1 MANPTENIYS
11 LNNYDLDSID
21 SIRITI
27 VNTEW
32 NPDII
37 AQLTTSCLDTLA
49 ELGIQKAHMDT
60 ITVPG
65 SFELPLGARYII
77 GSKDK
82 PDAVI
87 CLGCVIQGETKHD
100 DYINHSISKS
110 ISQLSLMSNTPVIL
124 GVLTT
129 NNKDQALA
137 RANGTK
143 GDKGKE
149 SAYAALKMISIK
161 QRCQSAKSKISF

>member
-1 MANPTENIYS
+1 MANPTKNIYS
-11 LNNYDLDSID
+11 LKGYEVDNIKD
-21 SIRITI
+21 IRVAII
-27 VNTEW
+27 NTEW

-37 AQLTTSCLDTLA
+37 EQLTTSCLNTLK
-49 ELGIQKAHMDT
+49 ELGIHKDLIEV

-65 SFELPLGARYII
+65 SFELPLGAKYVI

-110 ISQLSLMSNTPVIL
+110 ISQLGLMSNTPVIL

-129 NNKDQALA
+129 NNKDQAVA
-137 RANGTK
+137 RANGSK

-161 QRCQSAKSKISF
+161 QKCHSSKSKISF